1 MTSTIRRPGARA
13 ARAGFLVAPFVGLA
27 VAVALVWQSS
37 YAAFSA
43 TTDNGVNNW
52 RAGSVTISD
61 NDGGGTGNA
70 MFSLA
75 ADGDLKPGSTRSR
88 CIEVTKSGT
97 LASTVKLYGS
107 GLTTTNA
114 LSSDL
119 QLVVRQGSGTV
130 SAGSCANFTADGT
143 SPTVYSGTLAGFTAT
158 TFGGATAGYGNWA
171 PAAGSQTRTF
181 EFTYTLNANAN
192 NNAQGGTAAVTFVW
206 EAQNS

>member
-61 NDGGGTGNA
+61 NDANVA
-70 MFSLA
+70 MFNLTD
-75 ADGDLKPGSTRSR
+75 DGALKPGSTRTR
-88 CIEVTKSGT
+88 CIQVTKSGT

-107 GLTTTNA
+107 GLTATNE
-114 LSSDL
+114 LSSGL
-119 QLVVRQGSGTV
+119 NLVVRQGTGSVT
-130 SAGSCANFTADGT
+130 AGNCTTFTADGT
-143 SPTVYSGTLAGFTAT
+143 SPTVYTGTLAGFSAT
-158 TFGGATAGYGNWA
+158 TFAGGYGNWA
-171 PAAGSQTRTF
+171 PAAGSQTRVY
-181 EFTYTLNANAN
+181 EFTYTLDANAD
-192 NNAQGGTAAVTFVW
+192 NNAQGKTAAITFVW